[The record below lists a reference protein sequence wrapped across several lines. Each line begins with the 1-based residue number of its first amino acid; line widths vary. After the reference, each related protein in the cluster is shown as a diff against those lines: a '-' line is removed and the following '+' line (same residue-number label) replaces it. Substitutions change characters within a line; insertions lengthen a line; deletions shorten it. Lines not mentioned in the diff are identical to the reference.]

1 MDYWITSFIGILLG
15 IIIALLGVLSV
26 SSQLSVYDKKGNMIE
41 EAVIITQSKCMY
53 IKGLLPESENIY
65 VCTQFLFR
73 GFHRG

>member
-53 IKGLLPESENIY
+53 IKSLLPESENMY
-65 VCTQFLFR
+65 VCT
-73 GFHRG
+73 